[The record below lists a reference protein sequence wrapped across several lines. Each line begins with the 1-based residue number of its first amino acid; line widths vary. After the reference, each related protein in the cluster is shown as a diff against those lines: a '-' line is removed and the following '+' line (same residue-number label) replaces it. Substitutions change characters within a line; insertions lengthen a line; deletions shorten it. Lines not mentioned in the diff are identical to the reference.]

1 MKNNKLFVQPIKKL
15 PNLSKPIPINPNAN
29 PLFISNEELLNQYQ
43 RHLVLLGYAL
53 KNIRHKISR
62 LRHYLNWLGE
72 IKIKEVDGKD
82 IAAYYQYLQLEK
94 SSCQVRTLNLYMFA
108 LDQFYSW
115 CCELGCCKQHPFTRI
130 KLLESEEKI
139 SRHPIS
145 KELIEKLYQGC
156 ESKEEKV
163 LLLLCYGCGLRA
175 SELQNVKVN
184 DILTDKS
191 MVLVRSGKNN
201 KRRYV
206 PIKRRSLDFIVSYV
220 LEYGLSKQDYL
231 FVYKSSQKSQYL
243 LRKLFSELQ
252 ERIGLIP
259 SKYSLHHLRHSI
271 ATHLVEEGINIRL
284 VQQFLGHSNLET
296 TQNYI
301 SIESKISY
309 GNPGIK

>member
-1 MKNNKLFVQPIKKL
+1 MKNNKLFVQPIKNL
-15 PNLSKPIPINPNAN
+15 PNLSKVVPINSSAY
-29 PLFISNEELLNQYQ
+29 PLFISNVELLNQYQ

-53 KNIRHKISR
+53 QNIRHKISR

-72 IKIKEVDGKD
+72 IKLKEIAGKD
-82 IAAYYQYLQLEK
+82 ITAYYQYLQLAK

-115 CCELGCCKQHPFTRI
+115 CCELGYCVFHPFAQI
-130 KLLESEEKI
+130 KLLKSEEKA
-139 SRHPIS
+139 RHPIS
-145 KELIEKLYQGC
+145 KETINKLYQAC
-156 ESKEEKV
+156 ENKEEKV

-175 SELQNVKVN
+175 SELQNVKVS
-184 DILTDKS
+184 DVLKDKS
-191 MVLVRSGKNN
+191 MVLIRSGKNN

-206 PIKRRSLDFIVSYV
+206 PIKRRSLDFIVSYI

-231 FVYKSSQKSQYL
+231 FVYKGSQKSQYL
-243 LRKLFSELQ
+243 LRKIFSELQ
-252 ERIGLIP
+252 ERIGIIP

-296 TQNYI
+296 TQNYV

>member
-1 MKNNKLFVQPIKKL
+1 MKNNKPFVQPIKKL
-15 PNLSKPIPINPNAN
+15 PNLSNPTPINPNHKT
-29 PLFISNEELLNQYQ
+29 LFISNKELLNQYQ

-62 LRHYLNWLGE
+62 LRHYLHWLGE
-72 IKIKEVDGKD
+72 IKLQKIAGKD

-115 CCELGCCKQHPFTRI
+115 CCELGYCGLHPFAGI
-130 KLLESEEKI
+130 KLLESEEKV
-139 SRHPIS
+139 SRNPIS
-145 KELIEKLYQGC
+145 KETINKLYQAC
-156 ESKEEKV
+156 ENKEEKV

-175 SELQNVKVN
+175 SELQNVKVS
-184 DILTDKS
+184 DVLKDKS
-191 MVLVRSGKNN
+191 MILVRSGKNN

-206 PIKRRSLDFIVSYV
+206 PIKRKSLDFIVSYI
-220 LEYGLSKQDYL
+220 LESGLSKQDYL
-231 FVYKSSQKSQYL
+231 FVYKGSQKSQYL

-296 TQNYI
+296 TQNYV
-301 SIESKISY
+301 SIESQISY